1 MLLLPQSLKQL
12 SLRTNKKK
20 MKGILTITVLL
31 ALFSISGFSQ
41 NSVKNP
47 GTNDPAA
54 RKILDGVTA
63 KFKTYN
69 TVKADFVLQIENAAG
84 KIQGTKKG
92 TAYMKGNQYKV
103 ELTDQEIFCN
113 AQKIWTYDKNANEV
127 QVSKFDPGGDSF
139 TPQKIFTNF
148 YEKDFLYKLNGEKKD
163 GGKTLQEI
171 ELTPTDKNKAFFKVL
186 VFVDKTTKN
195 IVSTRLFEKNGNR
208 YLYKVTSFIPNTKID
223 NSFFVFNTAKHP
235 DVEVIDLQ

>member
-1 MLLLPQSLKQL
+1 
-12 SLRTNKKK
+12 
-20 MKGILTITVLL
+20 MKGILTITALL
-31 ALFSISGFSQ
+31 AMFSLTGVAQ
-41 NSVKNP
+41 NSVKTL
-47 GTNDPAA
+47 GTNDPDAK
-54 RKILDGVTA
+54 RVLDGVTA

-113 AQKIWTYDKNANEV
+113 AQKIWTYDKGANEV
-127 QVSKFDPGGDSF
+127 QVSKFDPDGSSF

-148 YEKDFLYKLNGEKKD
+148 YEKDFLYKLNGEKKE
-163 GGKTLQEI
+163 GKKTLQEI
-171 ELTPTDKNKAFFKVL
+171 ELTPTDKNKAFFKIL
-186 VFVDKTTKN
+186 VCVDKATKN

-208 YLYKVTSFIPNTKID
+208 YVYKVSSFIPNPKID
-223 NSFFVFNTAKHP
+223 NSFFVFNATKHP

>member
-1 MLLLPQSLKQL
+1 
-12 SLRTNKKK
+12 
-20 MKGILTITVLL
+20 MKGRLPITALL
-31 ALFSISGFSQ
+31 AMFSGFAQ
-41 NSVKNP
+41 NSVKNL
-47 GTNDPAA
+47 GTSDPDAK
-54 RKILDGVTA
+54 KILDGVTA
-63 KFKTYN
+63 KFKTY
-69 TVKADFVLQIENAAG
+69 TSVKADFVLQIENAAG

-127 QVSKFDPGGDSF
+127 QVSKFDPDGGSF

-148 YEKDFLYKLNGEKKD
+148 YEKDFLYKLNGEKKE
-163 GGKTLQEI
+163 GKKTLQEI
-171 ELTPTDKNKAFFKVL
+171 ELTPTDKNKAFFKIL
-186 VFVDKTTKN
+186 VFVDKATKN

-208 YLYKVTSFIPNTKID
+208 YEYKVSSFIPNTKID

>member
-1 MLLLPQSLKQL
+1 
-12 SLRTNKKK
+12 
-20 MKGILTITVLL
+20 MKGILTITALL
-31 ALFSISGFSQ
+31 AMFSGFAQ
-41 NSVKNP
+41 NSVKNL
-47 GTNDPAA
+47 GTSDPDAK
-54 RKILDGVTA
+54 KILDGVTA

-69 TVKADFVLQIENAAG
+69 SVKADFVLQIENAAG

-127 QVSKFDPGGDSF
+127 QVSKFDPDGGSF

-148 YEKDFLYKLNGEKKD
+148 YEKDFLYKLNGEKKE
-163 GGKTLQEI
+163 GKKTLQEI
-171 ELTPTDKNKAFFKVL
+171 ELTPTDKNKAFFKIL
-186 VFVDKTTKN
+186 VFVDKATKN

-208 YLYKVTSFIPNTKID
+208 YEYKVSSFIPNTKID

>member
-1 MLLLPQSLKQL
+1 
-12 SLRTNKKK
+12 
-20 MKGILTITVLL
+20 MKGILTITVVL
-31 ALFSISGFSQ
+31 AMFSVTGLAQ
-41 NSVKNP
+41 NSVKNL
-47 GTNDPAA
+47 GASDPDA
-54 RKILDGVTA
+54 KKVLDGVTA
-63 KFKTYN
+63 KFKTYA

-113 AQKIWTYDKNANEV
+113 AQKIWTYDKSANEV
-127 QVSKFDPGGDSF
+127 QVSKFDPSGSSF

-148 YEKDFLYKLNGEKKD
+148 YEKDFLYKLNGEKKE
-163 GGKTLQEI
+163 GKKTLQEI
-171 ELTPTDKNKAFFKVL
+171 ELTPTDKNKAFFKIL
-186 VFVDKTTKN
+186 VFVDKATKN

-208 YLYKVTSFIPNTKID
+208 YVYKVSSFVPNTTID
-223 NSFFVFNTAKHP
+223 NAFFVFDTAKHP